1 LLGFSAALGADG
13 RVTENRWLILFVLFL
28 ARTAMA
34 LQFQTVASAG
44 PFLIDALAIDF
55 AALGLLIGLY
65 MLPGVVIALPGGM
78 LGQRF
83 GAKRVVLVGLV
94 LMAIGG
100 ALMGLGSSFAMAAAG
115 RIVSGTGAVL
125 LTVLISK
132 MVTDWF
138 AGREIVTAM
147 SIVIVSWPF
156 GLAVGLMTYGAL
168 ATASG
173 WRAVMYVGVLAA
185 IAAFALI
192 ALIYRDPPDIAGA
205 ASSGFRVG
213 LARREWLLILISGSI
228 WGLFNVAYIVLIS
241 FAPDLF
247 TARGYSLAEASSI
260 VSIIGWVL
268 IPLIPFTGLLVERV
282 GRPSAFMAGGFL
294 VAAAATSALPF
305 MNAPLIAFW
314 ILAIAIA
321 VPAGLIMALPA
332 QVLRPESRG
341 GGMGVFFTCYF
352 VAMATLPAAAG
363 LARDLSGSAAAPA
376 LFAAAMTLL
385 CAVGLMLFHAAKQ
398 GKQ

>member
-1 LLGFSAALGADG
+1 MLA
-13 RVTENRWLILFVLFL
+13 VLFL

-55 AALGLLIGLY
+55 ASLGALIGLF

-83 GAKRVVLVGLV
+83 GAKRVVLVGLA

-100 ALMGLGSSFAMAAAG
+100 VMMGLGSSFAMAAAG

-125 LTVLISK
+125 VTVLISK

-147 SIVIVSWPF
+147 SIAIVSWPF
-156 GLAVGLMTYGAL
+156 GLAMGLVTYGAL

-173 WRAVMYVGVLAA
+173 WRAVMYFGAVAALAA
-185 IAAFALI
+185 FVLV

-205 ASSGFRVG
+205 SSGGFRVG
-213 LARREWLLILISGSI
+213 LTRHEWLLVLIAGSI

-247 TARGYSLAEASSI
+247 IARGYSLAEASGI
-260 VSIIGWVL
+260 VSVIGWVL
-268 IPLIPFTGLLVERV
+268 IPLIPLTGLLVERV
-282 GRPSAFMAGGFL
+282 GRSNAFMAGGL
-294 VAAAATSALPF
+294 LIAAAAGSVLPF
-305 MNAPLIAFW
+305 TNAPAVALGVVAF
-314 ILAIAIA
+314 AIG
-321 VPAGLIMALPA
+321 VPAGLIMVLPA
-332 QVLRPESRG
+332 QVLRSESRA
-341 GGMGVFFTCYF
+341 GGMGVFFTCYY
-352 VAMATLPAAAG
+352 VAMAILPGVAG
-363 LARDLSGSAAAPA
+363 LARDLSGSPAAPA

-385 CAVGLMLFHAAKQ
+385 CVLGLMLFHAAKRV
-398 GKQ
+398 KQ

>member
-1 LLGFSAALGADG
+1 MI
-13 RVTENRWLILFVLFL
+13 ENRWLILFVLFL

-34 LQFQTVASAG
+34 LQFQTVASTG

-55 AALGLLIGLY
+55 ASLGLLIGLY
-65 MLPGVVIALPGGM
+65 MLPGIVIALPGGM

-83 GAKRVVLVGLV
+83 GAKRVVLVGLA

-100 ALMGLGSSFAMAAAG
+100 ALMGFGSSFAMSAAG

-138 AGREIVTAM
+138 AGREIVAAM
-147 SIVIVSWPF
+147 SIVIVSWPL
-156 GLAVGLMTYGAL
+156 GLAVGLVTYGAL

-173 WRAVMYVGVLAA
+173 WRTVMYFGALAA

-192 ALIYRDPPDIAGA
+192 ALIYRDPPEIAGA
-205 ASSGFRVG
+205 SSSGFRVG
-213 LARREWLLILISGSI
+213 LTRREWLLVLVAGSI

-247 TARGYSLAEASSI
+247 TARGYSLAEASAI

-268 IPLIPFTGLLVERV
+268 IPLIPFTGMLVERV
-282 GRPSAFMAGGFL
+282 GWPNVFMAGGLL
-294 VAAAATSALPF
+294 VAAAAASALPF
-305 MNAPLIAFW
+305 VNTPLFAFAV
-314 ILAIAIA
+314 LAVGIG

-341 GGMGVFFTCYF
+341 GGMGVFFTCYY
-352 VAMATLPAAAG
+352 VAMAILPGAAG

-385 CAVGLMLFHAAKQ
+385 CVLGLMLFHAAKHV
-398 GKQ
+398 KQ

>member
-1 LLGFSAALGADG
+1 
-13 RVTENRWLILFVLFL
+13 VIENRWLVLVVLFL

-34 LQFQTVASAG
+34 LQFQTVASTG

-55 AALGLLIGLY
+55 ASLGLLIGLY
-65 MLPGVVIALPGGM
+65 MLPGVVIALPGGL

-83 GAKRVVLVGLV
+83 GAKRVVLAGLA
-94 LMAIGG
+94 LMALGG
-100 ALMGLGSSFAMAAAG
+100 GLMGLGSSFATAVAG

-156 GLAVGLMTYGAL
+156 GLAVGLVTYGAL
-168 ATASG
+168 ATVSG
-173 WRAVMYVGVLAA
+173 WRAVMYFGALAA
-185 IAAFALI
+185 VVAFGLVAL
-192 ALIYRDPPDIAGA
+192 AYRDPPGIVGGT
-205 ASSGFRVG
+205 SGSFRVG
-213 LARREWLLILISGSI
+213 LTRREWLLVLIAGSI

-247 TARGYSLAEASSI
+247 VAHGYSLPEASGI

-268 IPLIPFTGLLVERV
+268 IPLIPLTGMIVERI
-282 GRPSAFMAGGFL
+282 GQSAAFMTGGFL
-294 VAAAATSALPF
+294 AAALSASVLPF
-305 MNAPLIAFW
+305 TSVPTIALAVVA
-314 ILAIAIA
+314 LAIG

-332 QVLRPESRG
+332 EVLRPESRA
-341 GGMGVFFTCYF
+341 GGMGVYFTCYY
-352 VAMATLPAAAG
+352 VAMALLPGAAG

-376 LFAAAMTLL
+376 LFAATMMLL
-385 CAVGLMLFHAAKQ
+385 CAVGLMLFHAAKRA
-398 GKQ
+398 KQ